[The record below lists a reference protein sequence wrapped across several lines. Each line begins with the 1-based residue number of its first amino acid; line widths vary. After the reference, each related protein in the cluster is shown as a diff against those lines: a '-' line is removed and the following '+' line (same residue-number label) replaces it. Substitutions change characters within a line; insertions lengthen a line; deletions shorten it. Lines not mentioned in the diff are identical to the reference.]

1 MSGSSD
7 RGEQRAALI
16 DELRAVLHEA
26 RSMPMSSSAV
36 VNRAELLALVDQIQ
50 KACDVEMSEAREVL
64 STRDHV
70 VADARQQAEQILH
83 EARLEH
89 DRLVSDTEVY
99 RIAQRRAEE
108 EIADAR
114 SEAEALRREAD
125 EYVDGKLAGFEISMQ
140 RILDTVQRGRQR
152 LAGRSELDALREGDD
167 EGDPLPEHLRS

>member
-1 MSGSSD
+1 MTGASE
-7 RGEQRAALI
+7 RAEQRAGLI
-16 DELRAVLHEA
+16 DQLRAALHEA

-36 VNRAELLALVDQIQ
+36 VNRAELLSLLDGLE
-50 KACDVEMSEAREVL
+50 KACEVEMNEAREVL
-64 STRDHV
+64 TARDHV
-70 VADARQQAEQILH
+70 IADARQQAEQVLH
-83 EARLEH
+83 EARLEQ
-89 DRLVSDTEVY
+89 DRLVSDTEVF

-108 EIADAR
+108 EVAEAR

-167 EGDPLPEHLRS
+167 DGDPLPEHLRA

>member
-1 MSGSSD
+1 MTNSSE
-7 RGEQRAALI
+7 RAQQRAALI

-36 VNRAELLALVDQIQ
+36 VNRAELLGLLDGLE
-50 KACDVEMSEAREVL
+50 KACEVEMNEAREVL
-64 STRDHV
+64 SSRDHV
-70 VADARQQAEQILH
+70 IADARQEAEQILH
-83 EARLEH
+83 EARLEQ
-89 DRLVSDTEVY
+89 DRLVSATEVF

-108 EIADAR
+108 ELTGAR
-114 SEAEALRREAD
+114 SEAEALHREAD

-167 EGDPLPEHLRS
+167 GGPLPEHLRS

>member
-1 MSGSSD
+1 MSGAPD
-7 RGEQRAALI
+7 RAEQRAALI
-16 DELRAVLHEA
+16 QELRAVLHEA

-36 VNRAELLALVDQIQ
+36 VNRAELLSLVDRME
-50 KACDVEMSEAREVL
+50 KACEVEMREAREVL
-64 STRDHV
+64 DTRDHV
-70 VADARQQAEQILH
+70 VADARQEAEQILH
-83 EARLEH
+83 EARLEQ

-108 EIADAR
+108 ELAVAR
-114 SEAEALRREAD
+114 TEAEGLRREAD

-167 EGDPLPEHLRS
+167 DGDLPEHLRS